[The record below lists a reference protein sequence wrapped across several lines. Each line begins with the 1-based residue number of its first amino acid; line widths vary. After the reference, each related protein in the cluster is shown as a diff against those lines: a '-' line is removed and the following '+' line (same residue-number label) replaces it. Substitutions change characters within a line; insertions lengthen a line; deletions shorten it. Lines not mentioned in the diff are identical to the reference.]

1 MKREKPGNQSMVMGR
16 TKIEVGPED
25 VDWSLLYA
33 IDVKSLSLDFLGQ
46 KEIELI
52 IPASED

>member
-1 MKREKPGNQSMVMGR
+1 MVMGR

-33 IDVKSLSLDFLGQ
+33 IAVKSLSLDFLGQ

>member
-1 MKREKPGNQSMVMGR
+1 MGR
-16 TKIEVGPED
+16 TKNEIGPED
-25 VDWSLLYA
+25 VDWSLLHA
-33 IDVKSLSLDFLGQ
+33 IDVKSLSLDFLDQ

>member
-1 MKREKPGNQSMVMGR
+1 MGR
-16 TKIEVGPED
+16 TKDEVGPEH
-25 VDWSLLYA
+25 VDWSLLHA

-46 KEIELI
+46 NKIELR